1 MFGCSL
7 TNSQCQKRWTQYLM
21 PELAERKIG
30 PWTADEVGN
39 IYLFL
44 SVVME
49 IRTISSLEMPVSLL
63 F

>member
-1 MFGCSL
+1 
-7 TNSQCQKRWTQYLM
+7 M

-44 SVVME
+44 SIVME
-49 IRTISSLEMPVSLL
+49 NSNDIQS
-63 F
+63 